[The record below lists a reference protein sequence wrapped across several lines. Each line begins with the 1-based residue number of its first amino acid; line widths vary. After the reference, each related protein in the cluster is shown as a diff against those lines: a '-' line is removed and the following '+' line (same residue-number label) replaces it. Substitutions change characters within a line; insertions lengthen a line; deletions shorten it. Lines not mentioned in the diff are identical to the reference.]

1 MHQNPKYDIVMQS
14 CSVEVEGELSLS
26 STLTY
31 GVVLKI
37 LSSKP
42 VGSQR
47 TDSKPLHHI
56 NFNI

>member
-1 MHQNPKYDIVMQS
+1 MHQNPKDDIEMQS
-14 CSVEVEGELSLS
+14 CSVEVEGEISFS

-42 VGSQR
+42 VESQR
-47 TDSKPLHHI
+47 TVSKPLHHI
-56 NFNI
+56 NLNI